1 MVRPVPHPPAQG
13 SFPGRLAGVRVSVCV
28 SVCLSHPYSQI
39 NQCLAWEQDPSA
51 DLCSP
56 RRVQSRQQ
64 EAPEHAGGREG
75 GLAHLLQ
82 GRGAWK
88 AGRGAEGHLAAEE
101 ADTSTSEPGPPFS
114 PKLPEFQPE
123 IMPLSFEEGTAEN
136 PEQVE

>member
-56 RRVQSRQQ
+56 RRVQSRHGRLLRVL
-64 EAPEHAGGREG
+64 EGGREG
-75 GLAHLLQ
+75 LLICCRAVGP
-82 GRGAWK
+82 GRPG
-88 AGRGAEGHLAAEE
+88 GEQRGIL
-101 ADTSTSEPGPPFS
+101 
-114 PKLPEFQPE
+114 L
-123 IMPLSFEEGTAEN
+123 
-136 PEQVE
+136 